1 MCERRKLLMMKELLH
16 TFFQYYLEDRNL
28 NATLA
33 MLSDQIVSIG
43 TGEQEIA
50 RNKEE
55 LTDLL
60 KKEFQEMPGSLHFQF
75 TEYQETPVGSEGYCI
90 FARIHVQFEESDDLI
105 EMDTRFT
112 GVAGLEKDGW
122 KLLSLHMSTSNQV
135 QEDQEFF
142 PLRYGRQAIAKMSSE
157 SSARLME
164 LVSKSLPGGIMGGYL
179 EEGFPLYTINDRM
192 LEILGYTYEELAAAT
207 DEKMMNIIYKED
219 QKRVEESI
227 GQQFLNGN
235 EYEVEYRI
243 VGKGGKLTWVNDIGK
258 KIVTEDGREAM
269 ISIMTDISDRRAREK
284 QLIQE
289 AYYDPLTGLYN
300 RKKAISLYKEAFA
313 NGQKG
318 TFFICDIDNF
328 KSLND
333 TEGHIAGDHVL
344 IFLARLISNRT
355 KEFAI
360 SARLGGD
367 EYMLFFPSPTETE
380 EAVHLMKSIQTTFAA
395 ATKEA
400 YPELSIS
407 LSVGGVVRK
416 ENEDFRSLYRQADTA
431 LYLAKH
437 QKGSLQI

>member
-1 MCERRKLLMMKELLH
+1 MMKELLQ
-16 TFFQYYLEDRNL
+16 TFFQHYLEERNL
-28 NATLA
+28 DATLA
-33 MLSDQIVSIG
+33 MLSDGIVSIG

-50 RNKEE
+50 SSKEE
-55 LTDLL
+55 LTALL
-60 KKEFQEMPGSLHFQF
+60 RLEFQEMPGSLHFQF

-90 FARIHVQFEESDDLI
+90 FARIHVQFEEGDDLI

-112 GVAGLEKDGW
+112 GTVGLEKDGW
-122 KLLSLHMSTSNQV
+122 KLLSLHMSTPNQV

-179 EEGFPLYTINDRM
+179 EDGFPLYTINDRM
-192 LEILGYTYEELAAAT
+192 LEILGYTYEELVAAT
-207 DEKMMNIIYKED
+207 DEKMMNIIYEED

-227 GQQFLNGN
+227 SQQFLNGN

-269 ISIMTDISDRRAREK
+269 ISIMTDISDRLEREK

-300 RKKAISLYKEAFA
+300 RKKAISLYEESFA
-313 NGQKG
+313 CGQRG
-318 TFFICDIDNF
+318 TLFICDVDNF

-344 IFLARLISNRT
+344 IFLARLISERT
-355 KEFAI
+355 KELAI

-380 EAVHLMKSIQTTFAA
+380 EAVHLMKSIQATFAA

-400 YPELSIS
+400 YPGLSIS
-407 LSVGGVVRK
+407 LSVGGVIRK
-416 ENEDFRSLYRQADTA
+416 ENEDFRTLYRQADTA
-431 LYLAKH
+431 LYLAKR
-437 QKGSLQI
+437 QKGNLEIQI

>member
-1 MCERRKLLMMKELLH
+1 MRKLLEK
-16 TFFQYYLEDRNL
+16 FFQHYLTERNL
-28 NATLA
+28 EATLA
-33 MLSDQIVSIG
+33 VLTEDVVSVG
-43 TGEQEIA
+43 TGEQEIS
-50 RNKEE
+50 RNKGELRELLLSEFEE
-55 LTDLL
+55 LPNALEYEICDYMQNFSGGGSICTQLAVFNIRL
-60 KKEFQEMPGSLHFQF
+60 KAENEI
-75 TEYQETPVGSEGYCI
+75 TE
-90 FARIHVQFEESDDLI
+90 IHSRLTSTCV
-105 EMDTRFT
+105 
-112 GVAGLEKDGW
+112 KDGNEW
-122 KLLSLHMSTSNQV
+122 KIASLHMSTP
-135 QEDQEFF
+135 EHDQEKGAFF
-142 PLRYGRQAIAKMSSE
+142 PLYYGKSVVGTLSKESE
-157 SSARLME
+157 EKLTE
-164 LVSKSLPGGIMGGYL
+164 LVTNALPGGIMGGYL
-179 EEGFPLYTINDRM
+179 EEGYPLYTINNKM
-192 LEILGYTYEELAAAT
+192 LEILGYTYEELIAVT
-207 DEKMMNIIYKED
+207 DEKMINVIYTAD
-219 QKRVEESI
+219 QQRVEESI
-227 GQQFLNGN
+227 VEQIQEKN
-235 EYEVEYRI
+235 EYEIVYRV
-243 VGKGGKLTWVNDIGK
+243 VGKNNRLIWVNDIGK
-258 KIVTEDGREAM
+258 KIITNDGREAM

-344 IFLARLISNRT
+344 IFLASLISDRT
-355 KEFAI
+355 KELAI

-367 EYMLFFPSPTETE
+367 EYMLFFPSPTEAE

-407 LSVGGVVRK
+407 LSVGGVIRK

>member
-1 MCERRKLLMMKELLH
+1 MMKELLQ
-16 TFFQYYLEDRNL
+16 TFFQHYLEERNL
-28 NATLA
+28 DATLA
-33 MLSDQIVSIG
+33 MLSDDIVSIG

-50 RNKEE
+50 RSKEE
-55 LTDLL
+55 LTALL
-60 KKEFQEMPGSLHFQF
+60 RLEFQEMPGSLHFQF

-90 FARIHVQFEESDDLI
+90 FARIHVQFEEGDDLI

-112 GVAGLEKDGW
+112 GTAGLEKDGW
-122 KLLSLHMSTSNQV
+122 KLLSLHMSTANQV

-192 LEILGYTYEELAAAT
+192 LEILGYTYEELVAAT
-207 DEKMMNIIYKED
+207 DEKMMNIIYEED

-243 VGKGGKLTWVNDIGK
+243 IGKGRKLTWVNDIGK

-300 RKKAISLYKEAFA
+300 RKKAISLYEEAFA

-318 TFFICDIDNF
+318 TLFICDVDNF

-344 IFLARLISNRT
+344 IFLARLISDRT
-355 KEFAI
+355 KELAI

-380 EAVHLMKSIQTTFAA
+380 EAVHLMKSIQATFAA

-400 YPELSIS
+400 YPGLSIS
-407 LSVGGVVRK
+407 LSVGGVIRK
-416 ENEDFRSLYRQADTA
+416 ENEDFRTLYRQADTA
-431 LYLAKH
+431 LYLAKR
-437 QKGSLQI
+437 QKGNLEIQI

>member
-1 MCERRKLLMMKELLH
+1 MMKELLH
-16 TFFQYYLEDRNL
+16 TFFQHYLEDRNL

-55 LTDLL
+55 LADLL

-90 FARIHVQFEESDDLI
+90 FARIHVQFEEGNDLI

-164 LVSKSLPGGIMGGYL
+164 LVSRSLPGGIMGGYL

-207 DEKMMNIIYKED
+207 DEKMMNIIYEED

-227 GQQFLNGN
+227 SQQFLNGN
-235 EYEVEYRI
+235 EYEIEYRI

-300 RKKAISLYKEAFA
+300 RKKAISL
-313 NGQKG
+313 
-318 TFFICDIDNF
+318 
-328 KSLND
+328 
-333 TEGHIAGDHVL
+333 
-344 IFLARLISNRT
+344 
-355 KEFAI
+355 
-360 SARLGGD
+360 
-367 EYMLFFPSPTETE
+367 
-380 EAVHLMKSIQTTFAA
+380 
-395 ATKEA
+395 
-400 YPELSIS
+400 
-407 LSVGGVVRK
+407 
-416 ENEDFRSLYRQADTA
+416 
-431 LYLAKH
+431 
-437 QKGSLQI
+437 

>member
-1 MCERRKLLMMKELLH
+1 
-16 TFFQYYLEDRNL
+16 
-28 NATLA
+28 
-33 MLSDQIVSIG
+33 
-43 TGEQEIA
+43 
-50 RNKEE
+50 
-55 LTDLL
+55 
-60 KKEFQEMPGSLHFQF
+60 
-75 TEYQETPVGSEGYCI
+75 
-90 FARIHVQFEESDDLI
+90 
-105 EMDTRFT
+105 
-112 GVAGLEKDGW
+112 
-122 KLLSLHMSTSNQV
+122 
-135 QEDQEFF
+135 
-142 PLRYGRQAIAKMSSE
+142 
-157 SSARLME
+157 ME

-179 EEGFPLYTINDRM
+179 EAGFPLYTINDRM

-207 DEKMMNIIYKED
+207 DEKMMNIIYEED

-227 GQQFLNGN
+227 SQQFLNGN
-235 EYEVEYRI
+235 EYEIEYRI
-243 VGKGGKLTWVNDIGK
+243 VGKDGNSPGSTTLEK

-344 IFLARLISNRT
+344 IFLARLISDRT

-407 LSVGGVVRK
+407 LSVGGVCK